1 MKLKVKTPLV
11 STHWLNDRLDV
22 DNLIVLDGTIGKNS
36 SPNNSARAYIPG
48 TFFFDIKN
56 NFSQTNSNLPNT
68 IPSRKQFEKEVRKLG
83 INNDSCMVVY
93 DSIGIYSSARVWWL
107 FKTFRFHNI
116 AILNGGLPEWKAD
129 GFSLQNKVMNFHKKH
144 GDFKAK
150 YDSKN
155 IRFTDDILGI
165 LKNREAYILDARS
178 EGRFYGTE
186 PEPRAGLIGG
196 HIPTSIN
203 LPYSDLQIK
212 GKMKS
217 RPELLEIFTD
227 LIIDDKPL
235 VFSCGSGIT
244 ACILALGATIVGY
257 KNISVYDG
265 SWTEWA
271 SNNELP
277 ISNKKQN

>member
-1 MKLKVKTPLV
+1 MKLTMKTPLV
-11 STHWLNDRLDV
+11 STHWLNDRLGV
-22 DNLIVLDGTIGKNS
+22 DNLIILDGTIGKNS
-36 SPNNSARAYIPG
+36 SLDNSAKNYIPG
-48 TFFFDIKN
+48 TIFFDIQN
-56 NFSQTNSNLPNT
+56 NFSQMNSNLPNT
-68 IPSRKQFEKEVRKLG
+68 IPSKEQFEKEVRKLG
-83 INNDSCMVVY
+83 VNNDSCVVVY

-107 FKTFRFHNI
+107 FKTFGFHNI

-129 GFSLQNKVMNFHKKH
+129 GFPLENKVISFKKEY

-150 YDSKN
+150 KNSNN
-155 IRFTDDILGI
+155 IRSTADVLGI
-165 LKNREAYILDARS
+165 VKSREAYILDARS

-186 PEPRAGLIGG
+186 PEPRAGLTSG

-217 RPELLEIFTD
+217 RPELLEIFAD
-227 LIIDDKPL
+227 LKIGDKPL

-244 ACILALGATIVGY
+244 ACVLVLGATIAGY

-265 SWTEWA
+265 SWTAWA
-271 SNNELP
+271 SNKELP
-277 ISNKKQN
+277 IDNKRQG